1 MRSVLSIGGWWSTR
15 WRHWNG
21 LRQRSQPADAQPF
34 VMVTLFIWPVNWS
47 PPSSLPPTFAAMDS
61 RAELDTEPIE
71 ALAVFG
77 LAPSTTIVS
86 PFVLNVHSIVCH
98 EPLASGF
105 ALNS

>member
-1 MRSVLSIGGWWSTR
+1 
-15 WRHWNG
+15 
-21 LRQRSQPADAQPF
+21 
-34 VMVTLFIWPVNWS
+34 MVTLFIWPVNWS

-105 ALNS
+105 ALNSDLLPLLPLARHRARPSCMISTFQSCPSAD